1 MDKDQIITTFQ
12 TFPLCFDK
20 TNCFDKEEPKI
31 EHSIQQV
38 STGTSASPI
47 KSLEK
52 PTCTKLNL
60 KNCQIKHCEI

>member
-38 STGTSASPI
+38 STDTSA
-47 KSLEK
+47 
-52 PTCTKLNL
+52 
-60 KNCQIKHCEI
+60 